1 MYPNHPEGLA
11 MAKQKQVS
19 KMQTTEAKSGVRSG
33 KAVRLDLKPEDF
45 ERLERQAQKRGLNK
59 ASYARMAVLERLE
72 DDEAGEG

>member
-1 MYPNHPEGLA
+1 
-11 MAKQKQVS
+11 MAKQKQES
-19 KMQTTEAKSGVRSG
+19 KAQQAKAAVGSRSG

-72 DDEAGEG
+72 SDEEGD